1 MKRILMTLAL
11 FGMTVVSANETQAF
25 LKIGGVKGDSNANAH
40 QNWFELATFD
50 QGPYRWTKKGGTRNY
65 LPHESGTE
73 GGGKLTITRTARIPS
88 EELYQAATK
97 GTFFGTVTVDV
108 PVQTGMGEK
117 YIRWTLSDVIVTGL
131 NVERAHGKR
140 GLPIE
145 QVTFS
150 YQRAEWE
157 YPESKTSER
166 ERRSTNSWH
175 LRG

>member
-1 MKRILMTLAL
+1 MKRILLALAL
-11 FGMTVVSANETQAF
+11 FGMVSVNAEDPTAY
-25 LKIGGVKGDSNANAH
+25 LKIGGIHGDSHAEAH
-40 QNWFELATFD
+40 KSWFELATFD
-50 QGPYRWTKKGGTRNY
+50 QGPYRWTKKGGTRNN

-73 GGGKLTITRTARIPS
+73 GSGRLTVTRTARMPS

-108 PVQTGMGEK
+108 PIRTGMGEK
-117 YIRWTLSDVIVTGL
+117 YIRWTLSDVIITGL

-157 YPESKTSER
+157 FPEPTANHKVERSSK
-166 ERRSTNSWH
+166 SWH
-175 LRG
+175 WRG

>member
-1 MKRILMTLAL
+1 MKRFLLALAL
-11 FGMTVVSANETQAF
+11 FGMAAVNAAEPAAF
-25 LKIGGVKGDSNANAH
+25 LRIGGIQGDSQAVAH
-40 QNWFELATFD
+40 KTWFELATFD

-73 GGGKLTITRTARIPS
+73 GSGKLTVTRTARMPS

-108 PVQTGMGEK
+108 PIRTGMGEK
-117 YIRWTLSDVIVTGL
+117 YIRWTLSDVIITGL

-157 YPESKTSER
+157 FPEPTSSNR
-166 ERRSTNSWH
+166 VQRSSSSWH